1 MTIQVTSVLLPIAL
15 NRSLLQSQVIALHSR
30 FSYCIGMSEI
40 VDFPPPSPSVHAELV
55 LFLEHDETLLGEVY
69 RKKRDG
75 ISNDEIQ
82 KVQGAA
88 YPNFIWNYQ
97 RHIRSLLQGDIA
109 KKISILNETAI
120 HFRRALKYPGIS
132 NDAKVYL
139 NLGLQEID
147 ERRNDSNLLEKTT
160 KQVLMS
166 SGNLEK
172 SFTPGIYVYS
182 LMHYLNY
189 PYHPDSGRTLMKV
202 GKSDRDVITRFR
214 EQTRTTALPEEPVL
228 LRIYEITN
236 TSSELTEIE
245 KIFHSL
251 LEAADH
257 HRSTARTAGTEW
269 FLTSLKFLDKVAD
282 TLKMKITRNLES
294 DPEE

>member
-1 MTIQVTSVLLPIAL
+1 MKESDD
-15 NRSLLQSQVIALHSR
+15 
-30 FSYCIGMSEI
+30 FS
-40 VDFPPPSPSVHAELV
+40 PPPYNVRAELIS
-55 LFLEHDETLLGEVY
+55 FLENDETLMGEVY

-82 KVQGAA
+82 KAQGAA

-97 RHIRSLLQGDIA
+97 RHIRSLLEGDIG
-109 KKISILNETAI
+109 KKISILNETAV

-132 NDAKVYL
+132 NDTKVYL

-147 ERRNDSNLLEKTT
+147 ERKNDSNLVEQTT
-160 KQVLMS
+160 KSVLKS
-166 SGNLEK
+166 SNALEK

-228 LRIYEITN
+228 LRIYEVSN
-236 TSSELTEIE
+236 SESELSEIE
-245 KIFHSL
+245 KVFHSL
-251 LEAADH
+251 LESADH
-257 HRSTARTAGTEW
+257 DRSTARTGGTEW
-269 FLTSLKFLDKVAD
+269 FLTSLKFLDKIAD
-282 TLKMKITRNLES
+282 TLKMKITRNVENDS
-294 DPEE
+294 EE